1 MEERLCMT
9 PELIEKYLQA
19 RRSDGLTEETIQN
32 YRGKLNK
39 VYNFLPEGS
48 KTIYRGTIRS
58 LAGTS
63 LEHGFSTQATN
74 VLLAAADGFVIWCG
88 HPELQAF
95 MRLERDPVIQPE
107 LTRTEYLRL
116 LSAAKSAGKERDYL
130 IIKTIVLT
138 GVRAAELV
146 AMTVEEAERGWVT
159 NGEENRRIPAPLK
172 QELLSFAKRNGIL
185 SGPLFRGNRETCMCR
200 SSVTLALNS
209 LSDIAQV
216 DEKKCNPRCLRRL
229 YQQTQE
235 QYQEMAQTIVDQ
247 ARERMLENEQR
258 VYGWGA

>member
-1 MEERLCMT
+1 MEEGLHMT
-9 PELIEKYLQA
+9 PELIEDYLQA
-19 RRSDGLTEETIQN
+19 RRLDGLTEETIQT

-39 VYNFLPEGS
+39 VYGFLPEDD

-58 LAGTS
+58 LAETIR
-63 LEHGFSTQATN
+63 ERGFSNTATN
-74 VLLAAADGFVIWCG
+74 VLLSAANMFVIWCQR
-88 HPELQAF
+88 PELQTS
-95 MRLERDPVIQPE
+95 MRLENETVIQPE
-107 LTRTEYLRL
+107 ISRAEYLRL
-116 LSAAKSAGKERDYL
+116 LSAAKAAGRERDYL

-138 GVRAAELV
+138 GVRASELV
-146 AMTVEEAERGWVT
+146 AMTVEDAEHGWVT
-159 NGEENRRIPAPLK
+159 SRDENRRIPVILK

-185 SGPLFRGNRETCMCR
+185 SGPLFRGNRETGICR
-200 SSVTLALNS
+200 SGVVLALNS
-209 LSDIAQV
+209 LAGLAQV